1 MNERNIPKASATDW
15 EHLERMADD
24 DIDYSDIPPLGDDFF
39 ARARVYVPRAVRPN
53 SVELDQDVLTW
64 FRGRDKQHPNLI
76 NAILRKY
83 IEIQQETAA

>member
-1 MNERNIPKASATDW
+1 MDFEWDGATDW

-39 ARARVYVPRAVRPN
+39 ARARVYVPRAVRLN

-76 NAILRKY
+76 NAVLRKY